1 MRLMLALSILVS
13 ISVLSAP
20 ALAYVGPGIG
30 VGALGVLLGVLLS
43 VLLALVSI
51 FWYLPKRLLRK
62 RKKGSTGTAEAAEA
76 AKRDGNA

>member
-1 MRLMLALSILVS
+1 MRLMPAFSVLVVM
-13 ISVLSAP
+13 SVLSAP

-30 VGALGVLLGVLLS
+30 VGALGVLLGLLLS
-43 VLLALVSI
+43 VVLALVSI

-62 RKKGSTGTAEAAEA
+62 RKKGATGKAEA

>member
-1 MRLMLALSILVS
+1 MRLMLAFSVLVVM
-13 ISVLSAP
+13 SVLSAP

-30 VGALGVLLGVLLS
+30 VGALGVLLGVGLS
-43 VLLALVSI
+43 VVLALVSI

-62 RKKGSTGTAEAAEA
+62 RKKGATGKAEA